1 MIGANGGSINA
12 CQRFSADDGQTAMIH
27 NWQAKLWEASR
38 PFTKPRRYTQN
49 PGQWRSGDFAVAVG

>member
-27 NWQAKLWEASR
+27 NWQAKLWEALDR
-38 PFTKPRRYTQN
+38 LRNQATRLKT
-49 PGQWRSGDFAVAVG
+49 GQWRSGDFAVAVG